1 MTQRSDSGRH
11 TGTTADTVLHR
22 FEHWARTTPGAD
34 ALVTGPRRLT
44 YARLD
49 ARAALL
55 ARHLRASGLPS
66 GGLVAV
72 GVSDRTSLVVA
83 LLAVL
88 KAGGAYAVLDAE
100 HPHIGRRQLAA
111 VEPFALLTR
120 TADRAALDT
129 GDGPPVVLLD
139 TETDEESVADTDGE
153 TVPAP
158 EPRPDDALPASGP
171 LAARVFTAA
180 AEPRAVPVT
189 HDLLLAAYESWAE
202 VTRVTRDDR
211 HLIDSGAD
219 VTGFATGWTR
229 ALCSGG
235 TLVLPAV
242 PPRRAGTGHD
252 LPAAVESERVTV
264 LYAGPDRATELLA
277 RAPRPGDTQARHD
290 PYPALRS
297 LRLLAVT
304 GDRLHLDEHAALHGL
319 LRPGARVL
327 NVYGLAETA
336 GTGTW
341 LELPHLHG
349 PLDFPEGHTLLGV
362 PFPGCAA
369 EVVAGEIHLTA
380 PGGGGPMPTGDLGLV
395 RADGLLEFAGRIRER
410 ITLPGRRPLD
420 PYAVEAAIRGHEGVG
435 AVIVTGVDGTPDARG
450 TRGARGAR
458 RLVAYVTPPSAPSAT
473 AVRPGVEE
481 LRTHLAGKVP
491 EADMPQAVVRIRRLP
506 RNRAGQEDRSA
517 LPLPARPGVPA
528 RTAKSGATASGE
540 APASCGVVGG
550 TVVCGFAA
558 VLLTDL
564 LWPGST
570 DLTGVPSPWSALFGL
585 LYVFEWLSF
594 GAGAMFLLFA
604 RPAMRRHGRGRRLT
618 SLAHVAVAYLLMA
631 WWPQDNFY
639 RLAAKNDWP
648 RQAALVYAFNVP
660 LMLAAGVVALYA
672 LSRPKGT
679 EDTRGAASA

>member
-49 ARAALL
+49 ARATRL
-55 ARHLRASGLPS
+55 ARHLRAAGLPP

-83 LLAVL
+83 ILAVL

-100 HPHIGRRQLAA
+100 HPHVGRRQLAA

-129 GDGPPVVLLD
+129 GDGLPVVLLG
-139 TETDEESVADTDGE
+139 TETETEAGTEADSGTE
-153 TVPAP
+153 PLPAP
-158 EPRPDDALPASGP
+158 GP
-171 LAARVFTAA
+171 LAARLFTAA
-180 AEPRAVPVT
+180 AEPRAVPLT
-189 HDLLLAAYESWAE
+189 HDLLLAAYEGWAE
-202 VTRVTRDDR
+202 VTRVTPEDR
-211 HLIDSGAD
+211 HLIATGAD

-235 TLVLPAV
+235 TLVLPAAA
-242 PPRRAGTGHD
+242 PRRAGAIGD
-252 LPAAVESERVTV
+252 LPAVVEGERVTV
-264 LYAGPDRATELLA
+264 LYAGPDRAAELLA
-277 RAPRPGDTQARHD
+277 RAPRPGSGPTARRD
-290 PYPALRS
+290 PYPALRT

-304 GDRLHLDEHAALHGL
+304 GDRLHLDEQAALQAL

-327 NVYGLAETA
+327 HVYGLAETA

-341 LELPHLHG
+341 LEIPHLRG
-349 PLDFPEGHTLLGV
+349 PLDSPEGHTLLGV
-362 PFPGCAA
+362 PFAGCTA
-369 EVVAGEIHLTA
+369 EVVAGEIHLTP
-380 PGGGGPMPTGDLGLV
+380 PGGGAPIPTGDLGRL
-395 RADGLLEFAGRIRER
+395 REDGLLEFTGRVRDR
-410 ITLPGRRPLD
+410 VTLPGRRSLD

-435 AVIVTGVDGTPDARG
+435 AVVVTGVDGAPDARG
-450 TRGARGAR
+450 RRGAR
-458 RLVAYVTPPSAPSAT
+458 RLVAYVTPPVQPSGT
-473 AVRPGVEE
+473 AERPGVEE

-491 EADMPQAVVRIRRLP
+491 QEHMPQAVVRVRSLP

-517 LPLPARPGVPA
+517 LPLPVRSGGPA
-528 RTAKSGATASGE
+528 RTAKAGGTGGAD
-540 APASCGVVGG
+540 APASCGVAWG
-550 TVVCGFAA
+550 TVAFGIIAL
-558 VLLTDL
+558 LLTDV

-570 DLTGVPSPWSALFGL
+570 DLTGVPSPWSGLFGL
-585 LYVFEWLSF
+585 LYVFEWLAF

-604 RPAMRRHGRGRRLT
+604 RPTMRRRGQGRPLT
-618 SLAHVAVAYLLMA
+618 SLAHLAVAYLLMA

-648 RQAALVYAFNVP
+648 QQAALVYAFNVP
-660 LMLAAGVVALYA
+660 LMLAAGIVALYA
-672 LSRPKGT
+672 LSKPKDGET
-679 EDTRGAASA
+679 TSS